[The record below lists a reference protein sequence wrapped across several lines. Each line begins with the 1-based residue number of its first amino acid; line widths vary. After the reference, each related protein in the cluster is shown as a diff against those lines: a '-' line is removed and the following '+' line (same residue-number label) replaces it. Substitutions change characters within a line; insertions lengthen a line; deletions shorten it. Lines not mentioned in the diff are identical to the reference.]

1 MEVEEVHEVVGGF
14 ADAARRMREAGMDG
28 VELMGTH
35 GFLIEQ
41 FMSPRTNHRDDEY
54 GGTEEN
60 RLRFVR
66 ELIDAVRGAV
76 GSDFTVGLRIS
87 GDQYQD
93 GGLNLDDMKRIMP
106 KLTASQKLDYL
117 SVTVGAGG
125 APIPP
130 MYIPPAAFVYLAAGI
145 KEVVDVPVFCVGRV
159 NDPVKAEEI
168 LARNQADMVGMTRA
182 NIADPELPNK
192 AREGR
197 LDEIRYCIGCNEGCW
212 GRIYHTLPITC
223 AINPSVGREK
233 EMEITPAPV
242 KKRVMVI
249 GGGIAGMEAA
259 RVVALRGHSVSL
271 YERDGQLGGQ
281 LQIAAKAPGRQDM
294 AEPVRYYEGQFK
306 RLGVEVHLGWPVDE
320 KTVQEAKPD
329 AVIVATGGLPAH
341 PTFPGADQDNVV
353 LARDVLSGTAQA
365 GKKVV
370 LLATDRGMEGLTTA
384 DFLAERGSEVEVLI
398 PHAFMGFPI
407 EPITLVLLLMRLDAR
422 GVALTHSADIRS
434 VAGSTVVVSNA
445 FTGRQRVI
453 EGVDTVV
460 VARGSAADDAL
471 YKRLKGSVP
480 ELYAVGQCVA
490 PRKLLDS
497 TLDGLRIG
505 RTV

>member
-1 MEVEEVHEVVGGF
+1 
-14 ADAARRMREAGMDG
+14 MDG
-28 VELMGTH
+28 VEIMGTH

-41 FMSPRTNHRDDEY
+41 FMSPRTNHREDEY
-54 GGTEEN
+54 GGSEEN
-60 RLRFVR
+60 RLRFVQQ
-66 ELIDAVRGAV
+66 LVDAVREGV
-76 GSDFTVGLRIS
+76 GSDFTVGLRVS

-93 GGLNLDDMKRIMP
+93 GGLSLNDMKRMMP
-106 KLTASQKLDYL
+106 KVTASRKLDYV

-212 GRIYHTLPITC
+212 GRIYHALPITC

-233 EMEITPAPV
+233 ELEITPAPV

-249 GGGIAGMEAA
+249 GGGMAGMEAA
-259 RVVALRGHSVSL
+259 RVAALRGHSVSL
-271 YERDGQLGGQ
+271 HEKNDQLGGQ

-294 AEPVRYYEGQFK
+294 AEPVRYYENQFK
-306 RLGVEVHLGWPVDE
+306 RLGVDVHLAFPVDE
-320 KTVQEAKPD
+320 RTVQEAKAD
-329 AVIVATGGLPAH
+329 AVIVATGGLPAR
-341 PTFPGADQDNVV
+341 PTFPGADQPNVV
-353 LARDVLSGTAQA
+353 LARDVLSGKAQA

-370 LLATDRGMEGLTTA
+370 LLATDWGMEGLTTA

-398 PHAFMGFPI
+398 PHAFMGFPV
-407 EPITLVLLLMRLDAR
+407 EPITLILLLMRLDAK
-422 GVALTHSADIRS
+422 GVTLTPSTDIHS
-434 VAGSTVVVSNA
+434 VQGNTTVVSNA

-460 VARGSAADDAL
+460 VARGSAADDDL
-471 YKRLKGSVP
+471 YKRLKGKVR
-480 ELYAVGQCVA
+480 ELYAAGQCVA

-497 TLDGLRIG
+497 ALDGLRVG
-505 RTV
+505 RMV